1 MPLPLPPADLPP
13 VPPPT
18 ACLVDGSAFLR
29 ARLRGELDLDVAWRG
44 AELSCEGGPRP
55 DGSGLRVTLAG
66 PPQRDGR
73 RLRFVF
79 GLAGAREGRDAAAL
93 PTNLTLIFEGE
104 QRLYATL
111 GDDRCTTDRLQQR
124 RIGEPGGPVR
134 SWKIEASGFC
144 TGPAQT
150 QDGSARIVLTRFDY
164 AARIRMEDPVDAPT
178 PAPAAR

>member
-1 MPLPLPPADLPP
+1 MPLPTPPADLPP
-13 VPPPT
+13 PPPST
-18 ACLVDGSAFLR
+18 PCLVDGSAFLR
-29 ARLRGELDLDVAWRG
+29 ARLRGALDLDVEWRG
-44 AELSCEGGPRP
+44 DELSCEGGPRP

-66 PPQRDGR
+66 PLQADGR

-124 RIGEPGGPVR
+124 RIGEPGGPLR
-134 SWKIEASGFC
+134 NWKIEASGFC

-150 QDGSARIVLTRFDY
+150 LDGTGRIVVTRFDY
-164 AARIRMEDPVDAPT
+164 AARIRMEDPADDPT
-178 PAPAAR
+178 PPPAAP